1 MAIIK
6 FQTNIPQEVVLSS
19 LAAEE
24 VEGNFGP
31 QFLYQ
36 LGDDRLYAT
45 ALLHKTLQEVL
56 EPGTYRVAKMEGEG
70 GKIYWTVS
78 GGRDG
83 TILADSR
90 SLGGPQTPQEAA
102 KPTPTPGPTQ
112 ATQAPTERHRPSLV
126 DVGAQMF
133 SCLRM
138 AEAMWGFLQMEAKA
152 DTIQA
157 TAATMYIQANKLAL
171 QPNERQ
177 LEAFRALMAEV
188 AQADA
193 KASEGVDD
201 ES

>member
-1 MAIIK
+1 
-6 FQTNIPQEVVLSS
+6 
-19 LAAEE
+19 
-24 VEGNFGP
+24 
-31 QFLYQ
+31 
-36 LGDDRLYAT
+36 
-45 ALLHKTLQEVL
+45 
-56 EPGTYRVAKMEGEG
+56 
-70 GKIYWTVS
+70 
-78 GGRDG
+78 
-83 TILADSR
+83 
-90 SLGGPQTPQEAA
+90 
-102 KPTPTPGPTQ
+102 
-112 ATQAPTERHRPSLV
+112 
-126 DVGAQMF
+126 MF
-133 SCLRM
+133 SCLRV